1 MSNDSSFEQA
11 VRAGATAA
19 VVGCGAMGRGIAQC
33 LAQADLTVLLFD
45 AQAGAADAAKRTIDA
60 DLEKLVARGKLE
72 ANAAAAIAA
81 RLQPVGALGDLAP
94 ATFLVEAVIEDLEI
108 KRQLFTQLERI
119 VAPDAILATNTS
131 SLSVTA
137 LAAACKHPG
146 RVVGYHFFNPAPV
159 MKVVEVVAALRT
171 DPRACEALAN
181 LTRRFGHTAVRAL
194 DTPGFI
200 VNHAGRGYG
209 TEGMRILAEG
219 ICEPATLDAV
229 LRDACAFKL
238 GPCEL
243 LDLTGLDVSHPV
255 MESIYHQYYEEP
267 RFRPQVLTQRMLE
280 GGLFGRKRSAG
291 FYRYADGQQQRPA
304 EPAPPGVAPPRVWVA
319 SPAVRAALAPTVQ
332 LDTGTTP
339 GSDSLIVAAPIGTD
353 TTEAI
358 DAGGFDA
365 RRTVGYDVVFPGRKV
380 QCLFANPGLASE
392 WREPA
397 RAAFAAPGV
406 AVHLVRDSTGLIG
419 QRVVAH
425 IVNIACA
432 MAEQRIAVPADID
445 RAVQLGLGYPQGPL
459 AWGDAIGAPAVRR
472 ILDGLLQ
479 TTGDPRYRASTW
491 LTRRATLGLSLTLA
505 D

>member
-1 MSNDSSFEQA
+1 
-11 VRAGATAA
+11 
-19 VVGCGAMGRGIAQC
+19 
-33 LAQADLTVLLFD
+33 
-45 AQAGAADAAKRTIDA
+45 
-60 DLEKLVARGKLE
+60 
-72 ANAAAAIAA
+72 
-81 RLQPVGALGDLAP
+81 
-94 ATFLVEAVIEDLEI
+94 
-108 KRQLFTQLERI
+108 
-119 VAPDAILATNTS
+119 
-131 SLSVTA
+131 
-137 LAAACKHPG
+137 
-146 RVVGYHFFNPAPV
+146 
-159 MKVVEVVAALRT
+159 
-171 DPRACEALAN
+171 
-181 LTRRFGHTAVRAL
+181 
-194 DTPGFI
+194 
-200 VNHAGRGYG
+200 
-209 TEGMRILAEG
+209 
-219 ICEPATLDAV
+219 
-229 LRDACAFKL
+229 
-238 GPCEL
+238 
-243 LDLTGLDVSHPV
+243 
-255 MESIYHQYYEEP
+255 
-267 RFRPQVLTQRMLE
+267 
-280 GGLFGRKRSAG
+280 
-291 FYRYADGQQQRPA
+291 
-304 EPAPPGVAPPRVWVA
+304 
-319 SPAVRAALAPTVQ
+319 VRAALAPTVQ